1 MKHIHMK
8 KPDIKGF
15 FQKIR
20 NLKMQDIKEHFKE
33 RKERRRQILEK
44 RRNGKFARKMQPV
57 YRMMNRLSLV
67 LHYLLACVLN
77 FIIEIISRHSLFEAW
92 DYLVGTPKVFF
103 FNAFLIFATF
113 SIVYLVRRR
122 VFARIL
128 LSVFWLALGVCNGYM
143 LLKRVT
149 PFNAQDLK
157 AWSEGLAVSKNY
169 FSAMEFVLLGV
180 GIVAVILWVISM
192 WRRGGQY
199 TGKMHRVWALFG
211 VVISIGAYIGLT
223 NIAIDKRVVS
233 NYFGNIAFA
242 YEDYGFP
249 YCFAASVFNTG
260 ISEPSGYS
268 KETMDEITDGGEF
281 SKSSTGLEEGEMPN
295 IMFVQ
300 LESFFDPTLVNY
312 LNVSE
317 DPIPNFRK
325 LMKEYSSGYYKV
337 PSVGAGTANTEFES
351 ITGMSLHYFGPGE
364 YPYKSILK
372 ETTCESAPYVLKS
385 LGYRTRAIHNN
396 EANFYGRKS
405 VFANLGFD
413 TFTSEEYM
421 SEQDDTNPNDWMRD
435 RNLTK
440 YIMQALNETDD
451 PDYIYT
457 ISVQGHG
464 DYPEEPTIENPKITV
479 SGSSTEALNNKW
491 EYYCNQIYEMDQF
504 VKELTDTLSQLD
516 EDVVL
521 VMYGDHLPTMGLTVE
536 DMENRYLFQT
546 EYVIWDNMELE
557 KKDANIAAYQMAA
570 EVMNRV
576 GIHEGNVFRYHQA
589 RRQTKNYQADLE
601 MLQYDILYGKQYV
614 YGGKNPYQ
622 KEKLHLGV
630 EEVTLDK
637 IEKISD
643 GRYYITGTNFTQSA
657 YLEVNG
663 ELVEV
668 TYVSPT
674 TLLLTDGDLQD
685 GDEVDI
691 AIRSNSSTRKVLS
704 RTETQIYHETSKA
717 QTDESTE
724 DTTETDMGSQTE
736 GQTEEQTETKTDEKA
751 DAVENGA
758 SSEKSETTVE
768 TQ

>member
-1 MKHIHMK
+1 MKKLHFKLHLKKPK
-8 KPDIKGF
+8 KPDIKGTIY
-15 FQKIR
+15 KIR
-20 NLKMQDIKEHFKE
+20 HLKKEDIIAWRKAK
-33 RKERRRQILEK
+33 KERRERILEE
-44 RRNGKFARKMQPV
+44 RRNSAFAKKMKPV
-57 YRMMNRLSLV
+57 YMWMNRLSL
-67 LHYLLACVLN
+67 LCHALLACVINLV
-77 FIIEIISRHSLFEAW
+77 IEAISRHSLFQAW
-92 DYLVGTPKVFF
+92 DYMVNSPLVFLY
-103 FNAFLIFATF
+103 NAFMIFATF
-113 SIVYLVRRR
+113 SIVYLFRRR
-122 VFARIL
+122 VFARIIV
-128 LSVFWLALGVCNGYM
+128 SVLWLILGVCNGYM
-143 LLKRVT
+143 LIKRVT

-157 AWSEGLAVSKNY
+157 VAMDAVQLINNY
-169 FSAMEFVLLGV
+169 FDPFELIMIVV
-180 GIVAVILWVISM
+180 GIVAVVVWIISM

-199 TGKMHRVWALFG
+199 TGKLRRWLAVIGIG
-211 VVISIGAYIGLT
+211 VSFGAYLIVSQ
-223 NIAIDKRVVS
+223 IALDQRVVS

-242 YEDYGFP
+242 YQDYGYP
-249 YCFAASVFNTG
+249 YCLATTIFNTG
-260 ISEPSGYS
+260 ISCPRDYS
-268 KETMDEITDGGEF
+268 ESAINEIEDSESNLPKTGE
-281 SKSSTGLEEGEMPN
+281 KRPN
-295 IMFVQ
+295 IIFLQ

-385 LGYRTRAIHNN
+385 LGYRTHAIHNN

-614 YGGKNPYQ
+614 YDGENPYQ

-637 IEKISD
+637 IEKISE

-736 GQTEEQTETKTDEKA
+736 GQTETKTDEKA

-758 SSEKSETTVE
+758 SSEKSEITVE

>member
-1 MKHIHMK
+1 MKSIK
-8 KPDIKGF
+8 KQFIK
-15 FQKIR
+15 I
-20 NLKMQDIKEHFKE
+20 
-33 RKERRRQILEK
+33 
-44 RRNGKFARKMQPV
+44 
-57 YRMMNRLSLV
+57 
-67 LHYLLACVLN
+67 LN
-77 FIIEIISRHSLFEAW
+77 FLSVPLQMFGVMVLYFVIEAISRHSVSEAFN
-92 DYLVGTPKVFF
+92 YMTERPLVFLY
-103 FNAFLIFATF
+103 NSFLIFTTTML
-113 SIVYLVRRR
+113 VYLVRRR
-122 VFARIL
+122 VFMRVL
-128 LSVFWLALGVCNGYM
+128 LTIFWLGLGIINGV
-143 LLKRVT
+143 LLANRVT
-149 PFNAQDLK
+149 PFTGPDLH
-157 AWSEGLAVSKNY
+157 LITDAVKIANKYLSP
-169 FSAMEFVLLGV
+169 FFFVIVMIIAMLVLIAMVILFVKGPRYRGKLRYRVNIPFVL
-180 GIVAVILWVISM
+180 IVVLAFAGTTRL
-192 WRRGGQY
+192 
-199 TGKMHRVWALFG
+199 AL
-211 VVISIGAYIGLT
+211 
-223 NIAIDKRVVS
+223 DKRVLS

-242 YEDYGFP
+242 YQDYGYP
-249 YCFAASVFNTG
+249 YCLATTIFNTG
-260 ISEPSGYS
+260 ISCPRDYS
-268 KETMDEITDGGEF
+268 ETAINEIKDSESNLPKTGE
-281 SKSSTGLEEGEMPN
+281 KRPN
-295 IMFVQ
+295 IIFLQ

-312 LNVSE
+312 LDISE

-351 ITGMSLHYFGPGE
+351 ITGMSLRYFGPGE

-372 ETTCESAPYVLKS
+372 ETTCESAPYVLKN
-385 LGYRTRAIHNN
+385 LGYRTHAVHNN
-396 EANFYGRKS
+396 EANFYGRRS

-435 RNLTK
+435 HNLTK

-451 PDYIYT
+451 PDYVYT

-464 DYPEEPTIENPKITV
+464 DYPEEPTIEDPKITV
-479 SGSSTEALNNKW
+479 SGSSTEELNNKW

-504 VKELTDTLSQLD
+504 VKELTDTLSQFD

-536 DMENRYLFQT
+536 DLENRYLFQT
-546 EYVIWDNMELE
+546 EYVIWDNMGLE
-557 KKDANIAAYQMAA
+557 KKDANIASYQMAA

-576 GIHEGNVFRYHQA
+576 GIHEGNIFRYHQA

-614 YGGKNPYQ
+614 YDGENPYQ

-674 TLLLTDGDLQD
+674 TLLLTDADLQD

-724 DTTETDMGSQTE
+724 DTTETDMSSQTE
-736 GQTEEQTETKTDEKA
+736 GQTETQTDEKA
-751 DAVENGA
+751 DAVENGE